1 MTKGAEMQTKARD
14 GGSLE
19 KKRRRETKP
28 NGCTHQQEEEKKNR
42 TKQGAGS
49 RTTEW
54 LTADWPTDRKWKK
67 RWTISPTGGDREV
80 HHSPGFKG
88 HAPALQ
94 AGDWGPGPKR
104 GLEQK
109 RKERRG
115 DKEKEERDSAA
126 PNVIMQ
132 WTGSANGGR
141 AGCFCFLFFSR
152 WGDAAACVARAQ
164 LRGGAPVQGN
174 LWKAHTHRSGQ
185 GGCMLENSGLVLGV
199 DSSLGLLTRLH
210 NPRHVGVAL
219 LVHGRLLH
227 LTQKETEKRA
237 RLFSLTWLCTTY
249 YCSLGCMFSNQTIS
263 SSISC
268 FCWKSTFC
276 TL

>member
-1 MTKGAEMQTKARD
+1 MDRFSYRWRQRSAPQPWVQRSCASPAG
-14 GGSLE
+14 
-19 KKRRRETKP
+19 RR
-28 NGCTHQQEEEKKNR
+28 
-42 TKQGAGS
+42 
-49 RTTEW
+49 
-54 LTADWPTDRKWKK
+54 L
-67 RWTISPTGGDREV
+67 
-80 HHSPGFKG
+80 
-88 HAPALQ
+88 
-94 AGDWGPGPKR
+94 GPGPKR

-109 RKERRG
+109 QKERRG

-132 WTGSANGGR
+132 WTGSANGGG

-164 LRGGAPVQGN
+164 LRGGAQVQGN

-219 LVHGRLLH
+219 LVHGWLLH
-227 LTQKETEKRA
+227 LTQKEMEKRA
-237 RLFSLTWLCTTY
+237 RLFSVTCV
-249 YCSLGCMFSNQTIS
+249 FSFLRELHMTVP
-263 SSISC
+263 
-268 FCWKSTFC
+268 
-276 TL
+276 